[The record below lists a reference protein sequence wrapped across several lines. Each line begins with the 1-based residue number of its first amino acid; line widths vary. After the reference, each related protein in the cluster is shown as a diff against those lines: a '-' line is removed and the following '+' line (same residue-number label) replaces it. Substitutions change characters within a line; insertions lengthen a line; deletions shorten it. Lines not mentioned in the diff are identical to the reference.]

1 MRNYVVQ
8 IDSLNR
14 RNQMLMAEN
23 LEVKEQAR
31 EVESINIRL
40 SREKGG
46 TGTKPETGGH
56 PRIKGVGCTRA
67 QRQKQGNQVCQQNH
81 PDQGWFCHW
90 PECHR
95 QRGAKNLYLRI
106 MRPDQLLLNKSA
118 GDLFKFEDLNIPYS
132 AFREIN
138 YEGNDIPV
146 AIYWDNKDESPLI
159 AGKYTIDIFAD
170 GSNIGTTFLEL
181 Q

>member
-1 MRNYVVQ
+1 
-8 IDSLNR
+8 
-14 RNQMLMAEN
+14 
-23 LEVKEQAR
+23 
-31 EVESINIRL
+31 
-40 SREKGG
+40 
-46 TGTKPETGGH
+46 
-56 PRIKGVGCTRA
+56 
-67 QRQKQGNQVCQQNH
+67 
-81 PDQGWFCHW
+81 
-90 PECHR
+90 
-95 QRGAKNLYLRI
+95 

-146 AIYWDNKDESPLI
+146 AIYWDNKGESPLI